1 MPQSKNILIM
11 KRTLIAIACISCITF
26 IEGCKTGG
34 GDPKAALIS
43 FMEALNKHDIE
54 GAKKYATAES
64 SFVLDMANKA
74 GDQKKTNTGEYDISK
89 LEIGDPKIEGDMAT
103 VPVKVKQED
112 IVINYKMKKESG
124 SWKVAFD
131 KASIMSMGMDAMK
144 DNSDKLFGNDSL
156 KSAMDQLKNLPMDS
170 IKNAINQLKGM
181 PMDSLKSAMD
191 QLKKMNMDSLRDAMK
206 GSIKMLDS
214 LQKH

>member
-1 MPQSKNILIM
+1 MVQSKNILIM

-26 IEGCKTGG
+26 IQGCNSGG
-34 GDPKAALIS
+34 GDPKAVLMS
-43 FMEALNKHDIE
+43 FMEALNKHDVE

-74 GDQKKTNTGEYDISK
+74 GDQKTNNSGEYDISK
-89 LEIGDPKIEGDMAT
+89 LEIGDPKIEDDMAT

-144 DNSDKLFGNDSL
+144 NNSNKIFDNDSL
-156 KSAMDQLKNLPMDS
+156 KNAMDQLKNLPMDS
-170 IKNAINQLKGM
+170 IKNVIDQLKGI

-191 QLKKMNMDSLRDAMK
+191 QIKNMNKDSLRNAMR
-206 GSIKMLDS
+206 GAIKMLDS
-214 LQKH
+214 LQKN